1 MTMRRVAGN
10 LAIMAAWLLIPSC
23 FGLAQEPGVHY
34 YHQGA
39 IPPGAI
45 GSRQLERGG
54 PLPGYYQPVEI
65 KAPNGA
71 RISLAVDGRF
81 EEPRKGLRKAGL
93 LIGSVYR
100 LQVTGIPLAEGQEVF
115 PTIEVIDRLFTPLGQ
130 EHRFSI
136 PVELSDT
143 DLKLALEGKFVT
155 RVIYLEDP
163 RDALPIRDDPRQ
175 QTWFEAAPGQDPL
188 AIADSLGRPVAILRL
203 GGRIPDANAGPDPQ
217 FFFGCPPFVDYP
229 NPPPPVE
236 KPLPAQ
242 SVKTTAKSAAKTVA
256 KAGVK
261 PVAEPS
267 VKTDPQ
273 PEIQASPSF
282 PRSGVVTQLEDAPA
296 SLSQTLNSKMVKT
309 SFDAGASG
317 NRVPTRERENED
329 LKASFKFEPKAPA
342 PHAVKILP
350 PPPNNDKTPA
360 MSDQSAK
367 EGPRS

>member
-1 MTMRRVAGN
+1 MRRVAGN
-10 LAIMAAWLLIPSC
+10 LAIVAAWLLIPSC

-39 IPPGAI
+39 MPPGAI

-136 PVELSDT
+136 PVELSDA
-143 DLKLALEGKFVT
+143 DLKLALAGKFVT

-163 RDALPIRDDPRQ
+163 RDALPIRDDPQQ

-242 SVKTTAKSAAKTVA
+242 SVKTSAKSAVKTTVA
-256 KAGVK
+256 KTGVK
-261 PVAEPS
+261 PAIKPS

-273 PEIQASPSF
+273 SGIQ
-282 PRSGVVTQLEDAPA
+282 
-296 SLSQTLNSKMVKT
+296 
-309 SFDAGASG
+309 
-317 NRVPTRERENED
+317 
-329 LKASFKFEPKAPA
+329 ASFKFEPKAPA
-342 PHAVKILP
+342 PPAVKLLP
-350 PPPNNDKTPA
+350 APPNTDKTPA
-360 MSDQSAK
+360 MSDQSAQ